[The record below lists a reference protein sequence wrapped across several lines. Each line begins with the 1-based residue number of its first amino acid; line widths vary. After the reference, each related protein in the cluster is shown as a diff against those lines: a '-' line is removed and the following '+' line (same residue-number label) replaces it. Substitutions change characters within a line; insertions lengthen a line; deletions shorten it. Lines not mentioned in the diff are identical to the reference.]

1 MYSCTLSLT
10 STQDGQ
16 RHAPAALPRER
27 LGTHCI
33 EYCVGPSARL
43 TGCGISR
50 LQPDPIPGPSRPQR
64 VAIPT
69 ELSRSIII
77 IIITII
83 YVVKLLG
90 QILTSYKLN
99 SVILDKI
106 LLLLLLLLL
115 LSLSSS
121 LLSSSSS

>member
-27 LGTHCI
+27 L
-33 EYCVGPSARL
+33 GPSARL

-115 LSLSSS
+115 SLSSS